1 MRGKGVRRAA
11 VLSHQPAPPPSLL
24 PSPGLHGAT
33 VCVTGRRQAV
43 LDAAVADLK
52 ASGIAASHAL
62 QGDVRNPADTAAW
75 AAGAARLGGGGIDIL
90 VNCAA
95 GNFLV

>member
-1 MRGKGVRRAA
+1 
-11 VLSHQPAPPPSLL
+11 
-24 PSPGLHGAT
+24 
-33 VCVTGRRQAV
+33 
-43 LDAAVADLK
+43 VADLK
-52 ASGIAASHAL
+52 ASGIAAANAL